1 MRSIRVVA
9 LTLLITC
16 TGALSQPTSQIPQ
29 GVHETKKEI
38 AHVLTAIVRGLEML
52 NADTLFQSYANTP
65 EFMFFMTDGSMAGY
79 EAAKE
84 HHVKW
89 FASLSALRVTT
100 VAERTVILP
109 GDMAVC
115 AWRAH
120 FAMVFTTGGK
130 AGGDLGITL
139 LFVKSGGV
147 WRVAYQQTAQYPPAQ
162 KPAGK

>member
-16 TGALSQPTSQIPQ
+16 TGALSQLTSQIPQ
-29 GVHETKKEI
+29 GEHDTKKDI

-65 EFMFFMTDGSMAGY
+65 EFMLFMTDGSMAGY

-89 FASLSALRVTT
+89 FTSLSTLRVTT
-100 VAERTVILP
+100 VAERTVLLS

-120 FAMVFTTGGK
+120 FDMVFKTGGK
-130 AGGDLGITL
+130 VGGDLGITL

-147 WRVAYQQTAQYPPAQ
+147 WKVAYQQTAQFPPAQ
-162 KPAGK
+162 KPPGK